1 MFFIAI
7 FILFQLSIQMVE
19 MNFFLSGH
27 NGDLTTDEILRR
39 CPNLRPEVLS
49 PDPENSIKVSV
60 RFTPYRFVNISDFD
74 EQMTINGRAEIDWYG
89 FETCV
94 NPNLFSNQTGTAWLF
109 PLDSNKFWKPK
120 IQFLR
125 GDSTYFGQSDKRSE
139 QMVVRSGKY
148 IENVTSIDNPIQ
160 KFSMA
165 VVGAFTFHCQ
175 LDLFHFPADVQTCSI
190 QLRTEH
196 RQEIYQFHYCSITY
210 LIDQMNFVSEN
221 SNWRLL
227 NLNCS
232 INPSLDSKSQVDL
245 SFTMVRMPTFFTLHL
260 LLPFFYLSL
269 LERFSFALP
278 IGAERTTFSVTILLA
293 FITMETILIQILPTT
308 SQRTLLSSY
317 LLMQGTISTITTIY
331 SANLSCFRQQLRK
344 RQVRFCGKLFPRRTF
359 FDSIAFLISSILLL
373 FQVSPL
379 ASRIIQVNQW
389 DMPLA
394 ETVINAL

>member
-1 MFFIAI
+1 MFFIAF
-7 FILFQLSIQMVE
+7 FIIYQLSIQMVQT
-19 MNFFLSGH
+19 NVFLSGH

-39 CPNLRPEVLS
+39 CPNLRPEVLT
-49 PDPENSIKVSV
+49 PDPRHSIKVSV
-60 RFTPYRFVNISDFD
+60 SFTPYRFVNISDFD
-74 EQMTINGRAEIDWYG
+74 EQMTINGRVGVDWYG

-94 NPNLFSNQTGTAWLF
+94 NANLFSNQTGSARLF

-125 GDSTYFGQSDKRSE
+125 GDSLYFGQSDRRSE
-139 QMVVRSGKY
+139 QIVVSSGQY
-148 IENVTSIDNPIQ
+148 HENVTTIDNPIQ
-160 KFSMA
+160 KFTMV

-196 RQEIYQFHYCSITY
+196 HREIYQFHHCSIIY
-210 LIDQMNFVSEN
+210 LVNQMNFVSEN

-232 INPSLDSKSQVDL
+232 IHPNPDSTSQTEL
-245 SFTMVRMPTFFTLHL
+245 SFTMVRVPTFFTIHL

-269 LERFSFALP
+269 LERCSFALP

-308 SQRTLLSSY
+308 SQRTLLSDY
-317 LLMQGTISTITTIY
+317 LLIQGTISTITTIY
-331 SANLSCFRQQLRK
+331 SANLTCFHQQFQKRK
-344 RQVRFCGKLFPRRTF
+344 IRFCGKLFPRRNF
-359 FDSIAFLISSILLL
+359 CDSIAFLISSILLI

-389 DMPLA
+389 DTPLL
-394 ETVINAL
+394 TSVRSRK